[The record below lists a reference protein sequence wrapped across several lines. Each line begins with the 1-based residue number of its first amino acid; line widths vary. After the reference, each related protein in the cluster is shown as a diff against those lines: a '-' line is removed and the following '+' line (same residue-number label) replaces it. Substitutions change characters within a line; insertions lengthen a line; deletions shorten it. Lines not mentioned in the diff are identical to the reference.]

1 MIKRPPLAAIFSVF
15 VLATFAASVRAAAA
29 AAHSP
34 NILYV
39 LCDDLGYGDVH
50 ALNPTRGKIPT
61 PNFDRLASEGMCFTD
76 AHSGSSV
83 CTPTRY
89 GILTGRYSWRS
100 KLQQGVLQTMS
111 PPLIAK
117 DRLTVAA
124 LLKQHGYTTAALGKW
139 HVGLEYGKVNFT
151 DPITDG
157 PLQHGFDSFFG
168 IAASLDMPPYF
179 YITNDR
185 VSGKP
190 TEQRQWF
197 RPGLAAKGFEASDV
211 LPALTKHAL
220 DFIKAQKAERP
231 FFLYLAYA
239 SPHTPLVPKAEWK
252 GKSGLGEYA
261 DFVMQTD
268 DAVGQVISALDE
280 SGLAKDT
287 LVIFT
292 SDNGFAPYV
301 GAKQLEDQGHFP
313 SAEFR
318 GYKSDV
324 WEGGHRIP
332 FIARWPGMTKAGA
345 RNDALVC
352 LTDLIATCAELV
364 GETLQPNAGEDSV
377 SMLPLLKGQPGAA
390 QRESVINHSAQG
402 QFAIRTRRWKLEMCA
417 GSGGWSTPHEVDAA
431 AQGLP
436 AVQLYDM
443 KNDVGEQH
451 NVESA
456 NPEVVRELQ
465 ALLQK
470 QVAAGRSTPGPDQ
483 KNDVAIKIVKP
494 AGKPAAKKKQ
504 PD

>member
-1 MIKRPPLAAIFSVF
+1 MLAAIFTVVVF
-15 VLATFAASVRAAAA
+15 TTFTASAHAASP
-29 AAHSP
+29 P
-34 NILYV
+34 NILYI

-50 ALNPTRGKIPT
+50 ALNPERGKIPT

-89 GILTGRYSWRS
+89 GIMTGRYSWRS
-100 KLQQGVLQTMS
+100 KLQKGVLQTMS

-117 DRLTVAA
+117 DRVTVAS

-139 HVGLEYGKVNFT
+139 HLGLEYGKDNFA

-190 TEQRQWF
+190 TVQKQWF
-197 RPGLAAKGFEASDV
+197 RPGLAAQGFEAEDV
-211 LPALTKHAL
+211 LPDLSQHAA
-220 DFIKAQKAERP
+220 DFLKSQKKGQP
-231 FFLYLAYA
+231 FFLYLAFA
-239 SPHTPLVPKAEWK
+239 SPHTPIVPKAEWK
-252 GKSGLGEYA
+252 GKSGLTEYA

-268 DAVGQVISALDE
+268 DAVGRVLKALDE
-280 SGLAKDT
+280 SGLASDT

-292 SDNGFAPYV
+292 SDNGFAPYA
-301 GAKQLEDQGHFP
+301 GAKELEAAGHFP

-318 GYKSDV
+318 GYKNDI

-332 FIARWPGMTKAGA
+332 FIARWPGVVKPGT

-352 LTDLIATCAELV
+352 LTDLMATCAQIV
-364 GETLQPNAGEDSV
+364 GGKLPPNAGEDSF
-377 SMLPLLKGQPGAA
+377 SIAPYLEGETNPTA
-390 QRESVINHSAQG
+390 RESVINHSGQG
-402 QFAIRTRRWKLEMCA
+402 VFAIRTKRWKLEFCP
-417 GSGGWSTPHEVDAA
+417 GSGGWAAPRDPEAA

-436 AVQLYDM
+436 PIQLYDM
-443 KNDVGEQH
+443 KGDVREQH

-456 NPEVVRELQ
+456 NPDVVRELR
-465 ALLQK
+465 AMLQK
-470 QVAAGRSTPGPDQ
+470 QVDAGRCTAGPDQ
-483 KNDVAIKIVKP
+483 KNDVDVKIVKP
-494 AGKPAAKKKQ
+494 IGKPAAAKKNKKKQ
-504 PD
+504 QAS

>member
-1 MIKRPPLAAIFSVF
+1 MIPRAIALAVIFATLFGSTAI
-15 VLATFAASVRAAAA
+15 AADARAAS
-29 AAHSP
+29 HP
-34 NILYV
+34 NILYL

-50 ALNPTRGKIPT
+50 ALNPTRGRIAT

-89 GILTGRYSWRS
+89 GIMTGRYSWRS

-117 DRLTVAA
+117 DRPTVAS

-139 HVGLEYGKVNFT
+139 HLGLEYGKDNFA

-185 VSGKP
+185 VSGTPAVQK
-190 TEQRQWF
+190 QWF
-197 RPGLAAKGFEASDV
+197 RPGLAAKGFEAENV
-211 LPALTKHAL
+211 LPDLTKHAA
-220 DFIKAQKAERP
+220 DFLKAQKPDKP
-231 FFLYLAYA
+231 FFLYLAFA
-239 SPHTPLVPKAEWK
+239 SPHTPLVPRREWK
-252 GKSGLGEYA
+252 GKSGLGDYV

-268 DAVGQVISALDE
+268 DAVGQVLKALDE

-332 FIARWPGMTKAGA
+332 FVARWPGVVKAGT
-345 RNDALVC
+345 RNDALIC
-352 LTDLIATCAELV
+352 LTDLMATCAELV
-364 GETLQPNAGEDSV
+364 ETTLPPIAGEDSV
-377 SMLPLLKGQPGAA
+377 SMLPLLKDQSGAA
-390 QRESVINHSAQG
+390 QRLSVINHSAQG
-402 QFAIRTRRWKLEMCA
+402 QFAIRTKRWKLEMGA
-417 GSGGWSTPHEVDAA
+417 GSGGWSAPHEADAA

-443 KNDVGEQH
+443 KSDAGEHH

-456 NPEVVRELQ
+456 NPEIVHELK
-465 ALLQK
+465 ALLEK
-470 QVAAGRSTPGPDQ
+470 QVADGRSTPGPPQ
-483 KNDVAIKIVKP
+483 PNDAAIKIVKP
-494 AGKPAAKKKQ
+494 GNKRAKKKQ
-504 PD
+504 AS